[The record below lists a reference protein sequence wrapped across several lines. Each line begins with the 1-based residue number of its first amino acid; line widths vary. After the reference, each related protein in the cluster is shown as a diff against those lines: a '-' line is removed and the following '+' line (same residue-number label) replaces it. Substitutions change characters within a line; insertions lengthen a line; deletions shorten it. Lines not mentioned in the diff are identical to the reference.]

1 MAFTIPNGV
10 TDVIKALS
18 NFPNR
23 IDRLKATQLKAM
35 FDQAA
40 KNVQA
45 DVKRLV
51 SELGAST
58 AAGNIGFAPTA
69 GVPKTNVQDAIENV
83 QSQIAGVSQG
93 AVANGSIDTAQ
104 LANESVT
111 QKKIHKMEPLT
122 LLWEEKTS
130 DTMGYISVTSWP
142 FVRTGH
148 LMAIKWYGEDRTFTR
163 GDGVN
168 VKGATGDIVAKID
181 IPDAGTNLYF
191 NLKSTATY
199 LILCTEDNE
208 GYEYPPRFTFFD
220 LPTWSDSPEGM
231 LA

>member
-10 TDVIKALS
+10 TDVIKKLS

-40 KNVQA
+40 KNVQE

-58 AAGNIGFAPTA
+58 AAGNIGFARSTE
-69 GVPKTNVQDAIENV
+69 VPADTVQDAIENV
-83 QSQIAGVSQG
+83 QSQIAGV
-93 AVANGSIDTAQ
+93 ALNTVPNGSIDTAQ
-104 LANESVT
+104 LANKSVT
-111 QKKIHKMEPLT
+111 QHKLKKLELLL
-122 LLWEEKTS
+122 LLWEEETS
-130 DTMGYISVTSWP
+130 DTPGYISVTSWP

-148 LMAIKWYGEDRTFTR
+148 LMPIKWYGGDRTFTR
-163 GDGVN
+163 GDVVY
-168 VKGATGDIVAKID
+168 VKDATGDVVAEID
-181 IPDAGTNLYF
+181 IPSTGTTQYF
-191 NLKSTATY
+191 NLKSTANY
-199 LILCTEDNE
+199 MLLCTSDED
-208 GYEYPPRFTFFD
+208 GYDIPPSFTFLD
-220 LPTWSDSPEGM
+220 LPTWSDSPEGT

>member
-111 QKKIHKMEPLT
+111 QKKIHKLEPLM
-122 LLWEEKTS
+122 LLWEEKTG

-148 LMAIKWYGEDRTFTR
+148 LMAIRWYGEDRTFTR
-163 GDGVN
+163 SDVVN
-168 VKGATGDIVAKID
+168 VKGATGDIVAEIE
-181 IPDAGTNLYF
+181 IPAAGTTQYF

-199 LILCTEDNE
+199 LILCIGDNE

-220 LPTWSDSPEGM
+220 LPTWSDSPEGT

>member
-10 TDVIKALS
+10 TDVIKKLS

-40 KNVQA
+40 KNVQE

-58 AAGNIGFAPTA
+58 AAGNIGFARSTE
-69 GVPKTNVQDAIENV
+69 VPADTVQDAIENV
-83 QSQIAGVSQG
+83 QSQIAGV
-93 AVANGSIDTAQ
+93 ALNTVPNGSIDTAQ

-111 QKKIHKMEPLT
+111 QHKLKELE
-122 LLWEEKTS
+122 LLMLRWEEKTS
-130 DTMGYISVTSWP
+130 DTLGYIRVTSWP

-148 LMAIKWYGEDRTFTR
+148 LTPVEWYGGDRTFTR
-163 GDGVN
+163 GDVVN
-168 VKGATGDIVAKID
+168 VKDATGDVVAQID
-181 IPDAGTNLYF
+181 IPSAGTTQFF
-191 NLKSTATY
+191 NLKSTANY
-199 LILCTEDNE
+199 MILCTDDED
-208 GYEYPPRFTFFD
+208 GYDIPPRFTFLD
-220 LPTWSDSPEGM
+220 LPTWSDSPEGT